1 MSAATEIP
9 IIDIDS
15 HFTEKADLWQS
26 RAPSRFKAGAPRL
39 IDDPDQ
45 EGAQCWVSG
54 DVRLSPP
61 GLCVIRPDR
70 SKELGIFTLPHMD
83 EMTPAATDVGA
94 LRCRWCSRMC
104 WASRGRRS

>member
-39 IDDPDQ
+39 IDVSSDPI
-45 EGAQCWVSG
+45 AA
-54 DVRLSPP
+54 
-61 GLCVIRPDR
+61 R
-70 SKELGIFTLPHMD
+70 S
-83 EMTPAATDVGA
+83 
-94 LRCRWCSRMC
+94 
-104 WASRGRRS
+104 WASSRSPTWTR